1 MTLRIVLFLTIV
13 TMLIGCAGSKP
24 QVGSVSAQPVKTSGD
39 KNKWVTDDRTYWNED
54 DRMCFRV
61 MVDNESDLSF
71 AQRGLDGQA
80 YTALINAVKVRAGLE
95 YDEAVK
101 GSKYSTNSIGMARQS
116 VVNAIGDVK
125 FSDLIKTREYWEQF
139 QKDLGDKGVTYFYNL
154 YGLYSISEKEFARAK
169 DQAWDNATQDV
180 ERQADKDAKQ
190 LLDEAKTRFLNKD
203 K

>member
-13 TMLIGCAGSKP
+13 TMFIGCAGSKP
-24 QVGSVSAQPVKTSGD
+24 QVGSVSEQPVKTSGD
-39 KNKWVTDDRTYWNED
+39 KNKWVTDDRTFWTED

-80 YTALINAVKVRAGLE
+80 YTVLINAVKVRAGLE

-101 GSKYSTNSIGMARQS
+101 GSKYSTSSIGNARQS

-139 QKDLGDKGVTYFYNL
+139 QKDLGDKGVSYIYNL
-154 YGLYSISEKEFARAK
+154 YGLYSISEKEFSRAK
-169 DQAWDNATQDV
+169 DQAWDNASQDV

-190 LLDEAKTRFLNKD
+190 LLDEAKARFLNKD

>member
-1 MTLRIVLFLTIV
+1 MF
-13 TMLIGCAGSKP
+13 IGCAGSKP
-24 QVGSVSAQPVKTSGD
+24 QVGSVSEQPVKTSGD
-39 KNKWVTDDRTYWNED
+39 KNKWVTDDRTFWTED

-80 YTALINAVKVRAGLE
+80 YTVLINAVKVRAGLE

-101 GSKYSTNSIGMARQS
+101 GSKYSTSSIGNARQS

-139 QKDLGDKGVTYFYNL
+139 QKDLGDKGVSYIYNL
-154 YGLYSISEKEFARAK
+154 YGLYSISEKEFSRAK
-169 DQAWDNATQDV
+169 DQAWDNASQDV

-190 LLDEAKTRFLNKD
+190 LLDEAKARFLNKD